1 MSFLYSRSSND
12 IGKGVPLSDAKL
24 AHLYASAPSKSS
36 VARKLG
42 HVGETSDPKDF
53 MNVSVSANQL
63 VASETVVPIEKVLNS
78 YSHQPKPQN
87 PLYATS
93 QNEHGIK
100 KPTVATYT
108 AERCAMDQKFSA
120 SFNSQMPRDQGL
132 NTSLTRSNCHSELDP
147 QFA

>member
-1 MSFLYSRSSND
+1 MSFLYSRSSNK
-12 IGKGVPLSDAKL
+12 IGQGIPLSDAKL

-42 HVGETSDPKDF
+42 HVGETSDAREY
-53 MNVSVSANQL
+53 MNVSV
-63 VASETVVPIEKVLNS
+63 VAYNTIQHQNIVPIEKILNS
-78 YSHQPKPQN
+78 YSHEPKPQN
-87 PLYATS
+87 PLYATT

-108 AERCAMDQKFSA
+108 AERCARDQKFSA
-120 SFNSQMPRDQGL
+120 SFNSNMPRDQGL

>member
-1 MSFLYSRSSND
+1 MSFLYSRSSNN
-12 IGKGVPLSDAKL
+12 IGQGIPLSDAKL
-24 AHLYASAPSKSS
+24 AHLYAAAPSKSS
-36 VARKLG
+36 IARKLG
-42 HVGETSDPKDF
+42 HSGETSDPKEF
-53 MNVSVSANQL
+53 MHVSVMANRL
-63 VASETVVPIEKVLNS
+63 VASENIVPIENILNS
-78 YSHQPKPQN
+78 YSHAPKPQN

-108 AERCAMDQKFSA
+108 AERCARDQKFSA

-132 NTSLTRSNCHSELDP
+132 NTSLTRSNCHTELDP